1 MEKQRETP
9 TSESTQLADNFEKI
23 ASLAT
28 RLMGVAGQAAQTNPL
43 IPKPDIDFLAK
54 SLSGIFSEAADD
66 PKAFLEK
73 QASLWTNAYQSH
85 SAKQDIADKRF
96 ASDGWTDNPYFTMLR
111 NQYLA
116 ACDVARENLRD
127 VESLN
132 EQEQLRLDFLREQLL
147 AFLSPS
153 NFPSTNPDVIK
164 RAIDTQG
171 ASMITGL
178 ETMIGDMEASGG
190 RVSVSLADRTAFQV
204 GENVAATPGDVVFEN
219 RMFQLIQYRPTTDKV
234 HAIPLVIFPPWVN
247 KFYILDLQEK
257 NSFIRFAVA
266 QGFTVFVVSWIN
278 PDASYA
284 DTSFDD
290 YMIDGARAAI
300 NAAKVIAG
308 SEFCNAVGY
317 CMGGTLL
324 SCTMAWMAKEGI
336 DDINAAT
343 LFTTILDFTD
353 PGELGALI
361 NANVIASLEDYVA
374 KTGMVEAHYITQM
387 FSFLRPSDLVYGPA
401 VKHYLLGEK
410 PPAFDLLYWNQ
421 DGPNLPGAMAMQ
433 FFKSMYVENQLAK
446 GAFKLGGHAL
456 DLSDIE
462 TPLYAVATIS
472 DHIAPWKT
480 SFRGVNL
487 VKSEDAQ
494 FVLAG
499 SGHIAGV
506 INPATSK
513 KYGHWLN
520 PARPDDCDA
529 WFDAAQVH
537 EGSWWQNWAA
547 WLAQRS
553 GKKTSN
559 TTPAHADY
567 PAIEPAPGRYVL

>member
-1 MEKQRETP
+1 MEKP
-9 TSESTQLADNFEKI
+9 TEAPHENNAQSGDGFEKI

-43 IPKPDIDFLAK
+43 IPKPDVDFLAK
-54 SLSGIFSEAADD
+54 SLSGIFKEAAED

-73 QASLWTNAYQSH
+73 QVSLWTSAYQTH
-85 SAKQDIADKRF
+85 SAKKTVADKRF
-96 ASDGWTDNPYFTMLR
+96 ASDGWTDNPYFTALR

-116 ACDVARENLRD
+116 ACDVARANLST
-127 VESLN
+127 VGGLN
-132 EQEQLRLDFLREQLL
+132 ENEQLRLDFLREQML

-164 RAIDTQG
+164 RAMDTQG
-171 ASMITGL
+171 TSMITGL
-178 ETMIGDMEASGG
+178 EAMIGDMEASGG

-204 GENVAATPGDVVFEN
+204 GENVAVTPGNVVFEN
-219 RMFQLIQYRPTTDKV
+219 RMFQLIQYAPLTDKV

-300 NAAKVIAG
+300 EAAKEITG

-353 PGELGALI
+353 PGDLGALI
-361 NANVIASLEDYVA
+361 NANVIASLEEYVA

-387 FSFLRPSDLVYGPA
+387 FSFLRPGDLVYGPA

-421 DGPNLPGAMAMQ
+421 DGPNLPGKMAMQ
-433 FFKSMYVENQLAK
+433 FFRSLYVENQLAN
-446 GAFKLGGHAL
+446 GRFALGGHVL

-480 SFRGVNL
+480 AFRGINL
-487 VKSEDAQ
+487 VKSEDAR

-520 PARPDDCDA
+520 SARPDDCDA
-529 WFDAAQVH
+529 WFEAAEKQ
-537 EGSWWQNWAA
+537 EGSWWSNWAA

-553 GKKTSN
+553 GMKTSKLAP
-559 TTPAHADY
+559 THSFY
-567 PAIEPAPGRYVL
+567 PVIEPAPGRYVL